1 MEVVNLRRLKTPQLN
16 LQRVYN
22 IQRRF
27 AVIDGFEEITDQD
40 VYDKAIAGDK
50 PAVLLMTHEG
60 NRLNDA
66 FLTLLLK
73 FQKLYGDRINF
84 YYLDTSKN
92 TSAEDLGVFTFPTVL
107 YFRDTM
113 ELERHDYLPSEEEVD
128 KAIRRLLRE

>member
-1 MEVVNLRRLKTPQLN
+1 M
-16 LQRVYN
+16 
-22 IQRRF
+22 
-27 AVIDGFEEITDQD
+27 IDGFEEITDQD

-50 PAVLLMTHEG
+50 PAVLLMTYEG
-60 NRLNDA
+60 NRLNKA

-73 FQKLYGDRINF
+73 FQKLYGDRVSF
-84 YYLDTSKN
+84 YYLDASKN

-113 ELERHDYLPSEEEVD
+113 ELERHDYLPSEEEVE